1 MALVTPSKYPNSV
14 LVTVPSWIK
23 AASSRL
29 LVERRDCLEERE
41 SVRPLISVMARS
53 SVVMV
58 ACFELICVCKS
69 PSVVV
74 TLVAKLA
81 ELSNAAA
88 NSLKVSSA
96 DGALFTKLETA
107 EATNAVVAICVVLVP
122 LVAVGAS
129 GVPVKVGEARVAYIV
144 LILVPFCK

>member
-1 MALVTPSKYPNSV
+1 M
-14 LVTVPSWIK
+14 
-23 AASSRL
+23 
-29 LVERRDCLEERE
+29 EERE
-41 SVRPLISVMARS
+41 AVRPLISVMARS

-129 GVPVKVGEARVAYIV
+129 GVPVKVGEARVA
-144 LILVPFCK
+144 